1 MKMIFTKGLGE
12 SFKKGFPMKESGN
25 YEDELDDIDAEM
37 DDRKEMARWSVERRK
52 NDYRSDR
59 DYRARHDVGKRF
71 KDLDSIDTEMDD
83 EKEFAKKSYNRAKYN
98 ARADRD
104 YRLGK
109 GFPMKE
115 DFSDDTEILWRKG
128 GISIIKD
135 GYGFGI
141 DNGININRFT
151 VYDDGRVVYD
161 APEAVRDYVKSAIR
175 SLIRQGKLDNPYYKG
190 KDAKYVGNTL
200 RYGRGIKESKN
211 LS

>member
-1 MKMIFTKGLGE
+1 M
-12 SFKKGFPMKESGN
+12 
-25 YEDELDDIDAEM
+25 
-37 DDRKEMARWSVERRK
+37 ERRK
-52 NDYRSDR
+52 ND
-59 DYRARHDVGKRF
+59 
-71 KDLDSIDTEMDD
+71 
-83 EKEFAKKSYNRAKYN
+83 

-104 YRLGK
+104 YWAGK
-109 GFPMKE
+109 RFPMKE

-128 GISIIKD
+128 SISIIKD

-200 RYGRGIKESKN
+200 RYGRGIRESKN
-211 LS
+211 L